1 MRRLIY
7 FIIGC
12 AWFLH
17 MTLVYAGP
25 GQPHAWVALAEEGG
39 AYAEAAAVL
48 RAEAPEGMTVTAG
61 KWQTLLDVRQ
71 APPDMIVT
79 IGVAAFEGSLKWLA
93 EQDAAWARVPVLAIL
108 LPRAAYEETLARGP
122 VGRRIVSAVVLDQPV
137 GRQMALLRRA
147 LPDRRLVS
155 VIPGPQTQPLMGAL
169 EREAGVRGLKLVR
182 VPGVS
187 SPEGIY
193 PALKTA
199 LDAADVILALPEP
212 IVYNSGSLQN
222 ILLTT
227 YRARVPLVAFSAAYV
242 KAGAVLAL
250 YSTPAQVARRAVG
263 MLRSWSTGRGLPP
276 PQAPQEFAVAA
287 NAKVAASL
295 GLQLD
300 DASVIAEDLRREEG
314 TQ

>member
-1 MRRLIY
+1 
-7 FIIGC
+7 
-12 AWFLH
+12 
-17 MTLVYAGP
+17 
-25 GQPHAWVALAEEGG
+25 
-39 AYAEAAAVL
+39 
-48 RAEAPEGMTVTAG
+48 
-61 KWQTLLDVRQ
+61 
-71 APPDMIVT
+71 
-79 IGVAAFEGSLKWLA
+79 
-93 EQDAAWARVPVLAIL
+93 
-108 LPRAAYEETLARGP
+108 
-122 VGRRIVSAVVLDQPV
+122 VSAVVLDQPI
-137 GRQMALLRRA
+137 GRQMALLKRA

-169 EREAGVRGLKLVR
+169 EREAVARGLKLVR
-182 VPGVS
+182 VPSVS

-193 PALKTA
+193 PSLKTA
-199 LDAADVILALPEP
+199 LDAADLILALPEP
-212 IVYNSGSLQN
+212 MVYNSGSLQN

-263 MLRSWSTGRGLPP
+263 MLRSWAAGRGLPP

-287 NAKVAASL
+287 NPRVAASL

>member
-1 MRRLIY
+1 MRRLTY
-7 FIIGC
+7 FVIGC
-12 AWFLH
+12 AWLLH

-25 GQPHAWVALAEEGG
+25 GQAHVWAALAEEGG

-48 RAEAPEGMTVTAG
+48 RAEAPEGLSVAAG
-61 KWQTLLDVRQ
+61 RWQALLDARQ
-71 APPDMIVT
+71 SPPDMIVT
-79 IGVAAFEGSLKWLA
+79 IGVAAFEGTLKWLA

-108 LPRAAYEETLARGP
+108 LPRAAYDEVLARGP
-122 VGRRIVSAVVLDQPV
+122 VGRRIVSAVVLDQPI

-155 VIPGPQTQPLMGAL
+155 VIPGPQTQPLLGAL
-169 EREAGVRGLKLVR
+169 EREAGARGLKLVR
-182 VPGVS
+182 VPGVNS
-187 SPEGIY
+187 AEGIY

-212 IVYNSGSLQN
+212 MVYNSGSLQN

-263 MLRSWSTGRGLPP
+263 MLRSWSAGRGLPP

-287 NAKVAASL
+287 NSRVAASL

>member
-7 FIIGC
+7 IIIGC
-12 AWFLH
+12 AWLMH

-25 GQPHAWVALAEEGG
+25 GQPHVWAALSEEGG

-48 RAEAPEGMTVTAG
+48 RAEVPENVTVAVG
-61 KWQTLLDVRQ
+61 RWQSPPDVRQ
-71 APPDMIVT
+71 PPDMIVT
-79 IGVAAFEGSLKWLA
+79 IGVAAFEGTLKWLG

-108 LPRAAYEETLARGP
+108 LPRAAYDEVLARGP
-122 VGRRIVSAVVLDQPV
+122 VGRRPVSAVVLDQPI
-137 GRQMALLRRA
+137 GRQMALLKRA

-169 EREAGVRGLKLVR
+169 EREASARGLKLVR
-182 VPGVS
+182 VPSVS

-193 PALKTA
+193 PSLKTA
-199 LDAADVILALPEP
+199 LDAADLILALPEP
-212 IVYNSGSLQN
+212 MVYNSGSLQN

-263 MLRSWSTGRGLPP
+263 MLRSWAAGRGLPP

-287 NAKVAASL
+287 NPRVAASL